1 MSSHKFD
8 RLIKLLIIGDQ
19 AVGKTCLLL
28 RYSDDSFTQNH
39 IATIGIDFK
48 TKFIT
53 INNIKIKLQL
63 WDSAGEE
70 KYRTITKSY
79 YKGAQG
85 IILTY
90 DISKKESLNHIE
102 SWMKLINDNANDNVC
117 KILIGN
123 KIDVL
128 NREVPKEEGEKIA
141 NNLGIKY
148 FETSAK
154 ENINVEEAFNY
165 LVKMIVENNT
175 NDNEP
180 EKLILDKQQHK
191 KKKKSFGKNAKI
203 F

>member
-1 MSSHKFD
+1 
-8 RLIKLLIIGDQ
+8 
-19 AVGKTCLLL
+19 
-28 RYSDDSFTQNH
+28 
-39 IATIGIDFK
+39 
-48 TKFIT
+48 
-53 INNIKIKLQL
+53 
-63 WDSAGEE
+63 
-70 KYRTITKSY
+70 
-79 YKGAQG
+79 
-85 IILTY
+85 
-90 DISKKESLNHIE
+90 
-102 SWMKLINDNANDNVC
+102 MKLINDNANDNVC

-191 KKKKSFGKNAKI
+191 KKKKFWKKC
-203 F
+203 